1 MKRHVVSLLFVALS
15 LHGLAFAQPA
25 PTAQPAAATQGQ
37 PGAPKPAGALPAAA
51 GAARPGGPA
60 AAGAKPATAV
70 NPLTQDLAQRAIAAA
85 QKDSYDESLKLFRE
99 AYRIDKNP
107 RWLYN
112 MGVLYDRMANC
123 DDAAFFYRAA
133 IYGKGVL
140 PQDVEAVDNRL
151 AVLQEECNFKEK
163 HKLVAD
169 RHDRAGRYIRDK
181 LCVLGEEILT
191 GIITPAERQA
201 VEACKAETAK
211 SQPGAPGQPGVK

>member
-15 LHGLAFAQPA
+15 LPGLAAAQN
-25 PTAQPAAATQGQ
+25 AQPAAAVPAAPGQ
-37 PGAPKPAGALPAAA
+37 PGAAKPAATAPAAA
-51 GAARPGGPA
+51 
-60 AAGAKPATAV
+60 AKPATAPAGAKSPTAV
-70 NPLTQDLAQRAIAAA
+70 NPATQDLAQRAIAAA

-133 IYGKGVL
+133 VYGKGVL

-151 AVLQEECNFKEK
+151 AVLQDECNFKEK
-163 HKLVAD
+163 HKLAEN
-169 RHDRAGRYIRDK
+169 RHDRAGRYIKDK

-201 VEACKAETAK
+201 VEACKAEMAKITA
-211 SQPGAPGQPGVK
+211 GATAPGPK

>member
-1 MKRHVVSLLFVALS
+1 MKRHVVSLLLVALS
-15 LHGLAFAQPA
+15 LPGLA
-25 PTAQPAAATQGQ
+25 TAQPAQPAATTPAG
-37 PGAPKPAGALPAAA
+37 GPKPAAAAPAA
-51 GAARPGGPA
+51 GAARPAGAPA
-60 AAGAKPATAV
+60 AAGAKSPTAV
-70 NPLTQDLAQRAIAAA
+70 NPATQDLAQRAIASA
-85 QKDSYDESLKLFRE
+85 QKDNYDEALKLFRE
-99 AYRIDKNP
+99 AYRIDTNP

-163 HKLVAD
+163 HKLAEN
-169 RHDRAGRYIRDK
+169 RHERAGRYIKDK
-181 LCVLGEEILT
+181 LCSLSEAILT

-211 SQPGAPGQPGVK
+211 TQAAAGQPGAK

>member
-1 MKRHVVSLLFVALS
+1 VKRHVVSLLLVALS
-15 LHGLAFAQPA
+15 LPGLAAAQPA
-25 PTAQPAAATQGQ
+25 PPAATTPAG
-37 PGAPKPAGALPAAA
+37 GPKPAAPAAVAGRPA
-51 GAARPGGPA
+51 GAPA
-60 AAGAKPATAV
+60 AAGAKSPTAV
-70 NPLTQDLAQRAIAAA
+70 NPATQDLAQRAIAAA
-85 QKDSYDESLKLFRE
+85 QKDNYDEALKLFRE
-99 AYRIDKNP
+99 AYRIDTNP

-151 AVLQEECNFKEK
+151 AVLQDECNFKEK
-163 HKLVAD
+163 HKLAEN
-169 RHDRAGRYIRDK
+169 RHERAARYIKDK
-181 LCVLGEEILT
+181 LCTLSEAILT

-211 SQPGAPGQPGVK
+211 TQAAAGQPGVK